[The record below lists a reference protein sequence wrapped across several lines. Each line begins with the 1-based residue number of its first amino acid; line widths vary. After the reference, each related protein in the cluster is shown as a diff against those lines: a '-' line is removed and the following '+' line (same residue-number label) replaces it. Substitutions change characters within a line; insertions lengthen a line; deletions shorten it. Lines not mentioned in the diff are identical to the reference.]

1 MLSCLVVDKDSQESA
16 GGDGCETDEK
26 RLTESSG
33 GNYGRRRF
41 IKTTAA
47 GTVTG
52 SLAGCVSGLGGVGG
66 PVTVKFLN
74 SSYEQ
79 EQKAYEKLFE
89 KFEEEHDNVQV
100 EYTRVDFAKAPQ
112 KAAQAHAA
120 DDPYDVMSLASPG
133 NNVTAVAKGLFQP
146 INDVIEDMGGKN
158 HWFEKILIP
167 IDGDYYFAS
176 NSGSVINHIYRKDL
190 FEKYSA
196 PTPPYDN
203 WDDFK
208 TAAKTMTKPDE
219 NLYGFPV
226 FLGNNHFH
234 GVFPMCLALGNG
246 GHLVDEQGNI
256 VFDSGKVV
264 EMLQLYKD
272 LDQYSPKSAHGAS
285 IPNMRPPLYKGNYA
299 MTWYSS
305 NRVPYDIEEY
315 NPSLGPSENGGES
328 MVKVAAPPAAEGH
341 DPVSR
346 MTGIGYG
353 LSSKTEN
360 PDEAKELI
368 KFITSKE
375 SIVELMLAEP
385 ATSVPTV
392 RGVLDVDR
400 LWESD
405 ILRKYEDHYRNL
417 VSIGE
422 KYGRII
428 AVEENKGSISDIT
441 GRALSETFA
450 VGAVQDVVINSTEPQ
465 KAASKAAEKMRQELK
480 D

>member
-1 MLSCLVVDKDSQESA
+1 MSTNDISSEGEDADADRSA
-16 GGDGCETDEK
+16 E
-26 RLTESSG
+26 ESSG
-33 GNYGRRRF
+33 SGGTVRRRRF
-41 IKTTAA
+41 MQAGAA
-47 GTVTG
+47 GALTTG
-52 SLAGCVSGLGGVGG
+52 LAGCVSSLGGGGG
-66 PVTVKFLN
+66 PVTVRFLN

-79 EQKAYEKLFE
+79 EQEAYENLFE
-89 KFEEEHDNVQV
+89 TFEEEQDNVEV

-120 DDPYDVMSLASPG
+120 DEPYDVMSLASPG

-146 INDVIEDMGGKN
+146 INDVIEDMGGSD

-176 NSGSVINHIYRKDL
+176 NSGSVINHIWRKDI
-190 FEKYSA
+190 FEEHGA
-196 PTPPYDN
+196 PTPPFEN
-203 WDDFK
+203 WNDFK
-208 TAAKTMTKPDE
+208 TAAETLTNPDD
-219 NLYGFPV
+219 NLYGFPI

-234 GVFPMCLALGNG
+234 GVFPMCLGLGNG
-246 GHLVDEQGNI
+246 GHLVDENGKI
-256 VFDSGKVV
+256 VFDSPEMV

-272 LDQYSPKSAHGAS
+272 LNQYSPKSAHGAS

-315 NPSLGPSENGGES
+315 NPDLSPSNNGGEPL
-328 MVKVAAPPAAEGH
+328 VKVSAPPSAEGH
-341 DPVSR
+341 EPVSR

-353 LSSKTEN
+353 LSSKTQVPE
-360 PDEAKELI
+360 EAKALI
-368 KFITSKE
+368 KHITKQE

-392 RGVLDVDR
+392 KGVLDQDR
-400 LWESD
+400 LWESEM
-405 ILRKYEDHYRNL
+405 LTKYEDHYRDL

-422 KYGRII
+422 NYGRII

-441 GRALSETFA
+441 GRALSETFV
-450 VGAVQDVVINSTEPQ
+450 VGAIQDVIINDTEPQ
-465 KAASKAAEKMRQELK
+465 KAASKAADKMRSEMT